1 MSKFLINLLVQI
13 SNALVYSKKKIIRK
27 GIFFNFQPNR
37 PNGQPAHP
45 TFLAPSSQAS
55 EAGPPGHAPPS
66 PSSLPHRAGSAAA
79 SSRAAAVPWTPPL
92 LLPCHGAATVAPL
105 TPPSSIGYNSPP
117 LHSGNGSHEGANY
130 RHRSP
135 FLAAPPL
142 SQPYK
147 RVPALRWSTTPLHLA
162 SFPPQSCPHRGC
174 LELKLRCRCAASSP
188 SLELR

>member
-13 SNALVYSKKKIIRK
+13 SNALVYSKKKFYSKR
-27 GIFFNFQPNR
+27 NFLQLSAQWP
-37 PNGQPAHP
+37 
-45 TFLAPSSQAS
+45 
-55 EAGPPGHAPPS
+55 AGPSDLFGPEQPGKPS
-66 PSSLPHRAGSAAA
+66 RPARPCPPSSLPHRVGSAAA

-162 SFPPQSCPHRGC
+162 SFPPQSCPRRGC